1 MVPKDKQI
9 KNRTSKPQNIFEK
22 EQEIYS
28 KCEEIEVKL
37 PKFMRGYFINL
48 KGSVLPM
55 TRLAYLQDIKFFCDY
70 LIDSAMF
77 DAKDC
82 KELTESDFEKIRAKD
97 INIFIDYAR
106 RYEKDKKDEIF
117 IYENHN
123 KSLARKKSS
132 ISMLFKY
139 LFRDEILS
147 RNITDALDPIRVPKP
162 NESEIKALTEEE
174 VKTMLKA
181 VETGEGMTK
190 KQLEYFEKT
199 KKRDKA
205 ILILF
210 LTYGLRI
217 SELQQLNIDSFNFDR
232 KEFKIYRK
240 RGKESIMPINISC
253 EIVVREY
260 LDMERKSDD
269 EVDEKHKNALFLSL
283 QGSRM
288 TERQIRELVK
298 KYTAIA
304 LKTSQREGYSPHKLR
319 ATAAT
324 SLIGRGED
332 IFDVQLLL
340 DHESV
345 TTTQLYAKH
354 RMDAKKRLVNNMEL
368 ELEIS
373 NEEEK

>member
-1 MVPKDKQI
+1 MVSKLGKI
-9 KNRTSKPQNIFEK
+9 KNRTGKPQNIFEK
-22 EQEIYS
+22 EQEIFNKCS
-28 KCEEIEVKL
+28 KLEDNL
-37 PKFMRGYFINL
+37 PRFMNGYFIYL
-48 KGSVLPM
+48 RSSVLPM
-55 TRLAYLQDIKFFCDY
+55 TRLAYLQDITFFCDY
-70 LIDSAMF
+70 LVESAMF
-77 DAKDC
+77 EAQTI
-82 KELTESDFEKIRAKD
+82 KELTAFDFEKIRAKD

-106 RYEKDKKDEIF
+106 RYEKDKNDGVY

-123 KSLARKKSS
+123 RSLARKKTSL
-132 ISMLFKY
+132 SMLFKY

-147 RNITDALDPIRVPKP
+147 KNITDGLDPIKVAKP
-162 NESEIKALTEEE
+162 AETEIKALTDDE
-174 VKTMLKA
+174 VRTMLRA

-205 ILILF
+205 ILLLF

-217 SELQQLNIDSFNFDR
+217 SELQQLNVDSFNFDR
-232 KEFKIYRK
+232 QEFKIYRK
-240 RGKESIMPINISC
+240 RGKESIMPMNISC
-253 EIVVREY
+253 DIAIHEY
-260 LDMERKSDD
+260 LDMERKNDD
-269 EVDEKHKNALFLSL
+269 ELLDEHKNALFLSL
-283 QGSRM
+283 QGKRM

-304 LKTSQREGYSPHKLR
+304 LKTTQKNGYSPHKLR

-340 DHESV
+340 DHENV

-354 RMDAKKRLVNNMEL
+354 KENVKKRLINNMEWDL
-368 ELEIS
+368 E
-373 NEEEK
+373 NTDEK